1 MNSKIV
7 IVGSGA
13 SGIAAGA
20 KLLEYGFKNIVVLE
34 ALNRIGGRI
43 ATESFGSHVVDLG
56 AQW

>member
-7 IVGSGA
+7 IIGSGA
-13 SGIAAGA
+13 AGHAAGA

-43 ATESFGSHVVDLG
+43 ATEKFGDHVVDLG